1 METLIVIFIIFFG
14 IALLAKHQFKIL
26 RFRYKQAE
34 ICPAKLFPTGPQCC
48 RLTKLEKERPQRPTM
63 FIPLLAYWVK
73 RPLLS
78 EIIGTLIILGS
89 LYWAWNYSTDFPLIL
104 SITLGGV
111 SWIFITKFVLTTML
125 KLCDYPS
132 AKLVVVAVTVY
143 PILLVSFYC
152 LLSLLAY
159 FNIYKLPYSLL

>member
-1 METLIVIFIIFFG
+1 MLTPIFIILLG
-14 IALLAKHQFKIL
+14 IALLAKHQSEIL

-34 ICPAKLFPTGPQCC
+34 ICPAKIFPTGPQCC

-63 FIPLLAYWVK
+63 FIPLLACWVK

-89 LYWAWNYSTDFPLIL
+89 MYWAWNYSIDFPLIL
-104 SITLGGV
+104 SVALGGV
-111 SWIFITKFVLTTML
+111 SWIFVTRSVLTIML

-132 AKLVVVAVTVY
+132 GKIVAVAMTTF
-143 PILLVSFYC
+143 PILLVGFYC
-152 LLSLLAY
+152 IFSLLAY
-159 FNIYKLPYSLL
+159 FNIYRLPF